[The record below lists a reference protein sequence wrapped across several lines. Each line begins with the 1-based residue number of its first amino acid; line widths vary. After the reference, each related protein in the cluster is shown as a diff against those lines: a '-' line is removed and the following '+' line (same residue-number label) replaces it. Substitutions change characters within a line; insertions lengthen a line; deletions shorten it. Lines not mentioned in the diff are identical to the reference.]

1 MSNILRHGEMRTKPT
16 FSFHPIPFRMAV
28 TMETANAGKGV
39 AKEEP
44 SATAGRNATWCS
56 TMDSYSNSARIENQ
70 NCHVSYSLPGSIL
83 EGT

>member
-28 TMETANAGKGV
+28 TTEIANAGKGV
-39 AKEEP
+39 AKKEP
-44 SATAGRNATWCS
+44 SVTAGRNVTWCS
-56 TMDSYSNSARIENQ
+56 TMDSYSNSARIESQ
-70 NCHVSYSLPGSIL
+70 NCHVSYSLPGSIP